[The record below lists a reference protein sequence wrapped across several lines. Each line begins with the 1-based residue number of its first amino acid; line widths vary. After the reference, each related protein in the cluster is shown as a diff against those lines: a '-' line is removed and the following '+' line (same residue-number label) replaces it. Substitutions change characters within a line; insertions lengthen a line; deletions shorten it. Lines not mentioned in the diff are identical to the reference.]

1 MNKKIL
7 SILIVLITIST
18 ISIVSA
24 ADTQTIG
31 DVEFNIPEGYVFD
44 ADSVN
49 LFLQAFDDE
58 KEIDDVGVFKNSD
71 DDIFAILVYNETTDT
86 DYPDDYKIENKTISE
101 KNGTLVSAPSRDN
114 IVFMYNNEDDK
125 FIIIQAVDE
134 TTIKEA
140 IK

>member
-7 SILIVLITIST
+7 TLLIVLITVST
-18 ISIVSA
+18 IAIVGA

-31 DVEFNIPEGYVFD
+31 DVEFNIPEGYVYD

-58 KEIDDVGVFKNSD
+58 KEIDDVGVFKNSA
-71 DDIFAILVYNETTDT
+71 DDIFAILVYNETTDQ
-86 DYPDDYKIENKTISE
+86 DYPDDYNIENKTISE
-101 KNGTLVSAPSRDN
+101 KNGTLATAPSGEN
-114 IVFMYNNEDDK
+114 IVFMYNTEDDK

-134 TTIKEA
+134 TTIEEA

>member
-31 DVEFNIPEGYVFD
+31 DVEFNIPEGYVYD

-58 KEIDDVGVFKNSD
+58 KEIDDVGVFKKNRDIEEGDSD
-71 DDIFAILVYNETTDT
+71 
-86 DYPDDYKIENKTISE
+86 
-101 KNGTLVSAPSRDN
+101 GG
-114 IVFMYNNEDDK
+114 
-125 FIIIQAVDE
+125 DE
-134 TTIKEA
+134 
-140 IK
+140 